1 MLSIKKLTMA
11 TALAVAVTFTGCA
24 SKGAEN
30 TNSKKSEQ
38 VEVKE
43 STEKLS
49 ITEGSKK
56 MKHALEE
63 MKEYLEEKK
72 DDKVIAEA
80 EEMHEVWELVEDE
93 VKEKSSELYEKAES
107 PIGVIKAGIKVK
119 PLDEKTLN
127 LAIVELNKVLDEI
140 ERLK

>member
-11 TALAVAVTFTGCA
+11 TAIVVAVTFTGCA

-43 STEKLS
+43 SAEKLS
-49 ITEGSKK
+49 IIEGSAK
-56 MKHALEE
+56 MKQALEE
-63 MKEYLEEKK
+63 MKEYLVAKK

-80 EEMHEVWELVEDE
+80 EEMHEVWELVEDD

-127 LAIVELNKVLDEI
+127 SAIEELNKVLDEI
-140 ERLK
+140 EKLK

>member
-1 MLSIKKLTMA
+1 MLSIKKLTVA
-11 TALAVAVTFTGCA
+11 TALVVVVAFTGCA

-43 STEKLS
+43 NSGKLS
-49 ITEGSKK
+49 IAEGSKK

-72 DDKVIAEA
+72 DEKVIAEA
-80 EEMHEVWELVEDE
+80 DEMHEVWELFEDA
-93 VKEKSSELYEKAES
+93 VKEKSAELYEKAES

-140 ERLK
+140 GNLK